1 MEETSLSQWLVKF
14 IDWAGQTVEL
24 MVPRDLMPG
33 ATMTGVALLAAGL
46 FCGIYGAHYARG
58 ILSAILGGLG
68 FGIGVIAARSF
79 EIAPVLGGLAGL
91 LALASLGYY
100 THRLWVGVAVGM
112 LASSIG
118 LFVYGQESVSTV
130 LDYRP
135 EPVLA
140 NADTGQPEYALPT
153 AEEQESLLNPRLLA
167 YLDGLYQHLREVQPR
182 LTQNTAVLS
191 TLFMIGGFA
200 VGVLLTRW
208 ALILSCAVIGAVL
221 FNLSLAT
228 FADAFAPGG
237 WTERLSMHPNATL
250 AFVSTSLVLSIL
262 IQFRM
267 TQQSSS
273 ASAAEKPKS

>member
-1 MEETSLSQWLVKF
+1 MEQTSLSQWFVTF
-14 IDWAGQTVEL
+14 MDRAGQTVEL
-24 MVPRDLMPG
+24 LIPRDLMPG

-68 FGIGVIAARSF
+68 FAIGVIAARTF
-79 EIAPVLGGLAGL
+79 GIPPILGGLAGL

-100 THRLWVGVAVGM
+100 SHRLWVGVGVGL

-118 LFVYGQESVSTV
+118 LFVYGQDSVWPAFIE
-130 LDYRP
+130 YKA
-135 EPVLA
+135 EPVLTEPG
-140 NADTGQPEYALPT
+140 DFEYALPS
-153 AEEQESLLNPRLLA
+153 AEQQETVLNPRLLA
-167 YLDGLYQHLREVQPR
+167 YLDGFYQHLREIQPQ
-182 LTQNTAVLS
+182 LTRNTAVLS

-237 WTERLSMHPNATL
+237 WTERLSLHPNATL
-250 AFVSTSLVLSIL
+250 AFISTTLVLSML
-262 IQFRM
+262 VQFRM

-273 ASAAEKPKS
+273 ASTAEKPKS

>member
-1 MEETSLSQWLVKF
+1 MEQTSLSQWFVTF
-14 IDWAGQTVEL
+14 MDRAGQTVEL
-24 MVPRDLMPG
+24 LIPRDLMPG

-68 FGIGVIAARSF
+68 FAIGVIAARTF
-79 EIAPVLGGLAGL
+79 GIAPILGGLAGL

-100 THRLWVGVAVGM
+100 SHRLWVGVGVGL

-118 LFVYGQESVSTV
+118 LFVYGQDSIWPAFIE
-130 LDYRP
+130 YKA
-135 EPVLA
+135 EPVLTEPG
-140 NADTGQPEYALPT
+140 DFEYALPS
-153 AEEQESLLNPRLLA
+153 AEQQETVLNPRLLA
-167 YLDGLYQHLREVQPR
+167 YLDGFYQHLREIQPQ
-182 LTQNTAVLS
+182 LTRNTAVLS
-191 TLFMIGGFA
+191 TMCMIGGFA

-208 ALILSCAVIGAVL
+208 SLILSCAVIGTVL

-237 WTERLSMHPNATL
+237 WTERLSLHPNATL
-250 AFVSTSLVLSIL
+250 AFISTTLVLSML

-273 ASAAEKPKS
+273 ATTAEKPKS

>member
-1 MEETSLSQWLVKF
+1 MEQTSLSQWFVTF
-14 IDWAGQTVEL
+14 MDRAGQTVEL
-24 MVPRDLMPG
+24 LIPRDLMPG

-68 FGIGVIAARSF
+68 FAIGVIAARTF
-79 EIAPVLGGLAGL
+79 GIAPILGGLAGL

-100 THRLWVGVAVGM
+100 SHRLWVGVGVGL

-118 LFVYGQESVSTV
+118 LFVYGQDSIWPAFIE
-130 LDYRP
+130 YKA
-135 EPVLA
+135 EPVLTEPG
-140 NADTGQPEYALPT
+140 DFEYALPS
-153 AEEQESLLNPRLLA
+153 AEQQETVLNPRLLA
-167 YLDGLYQHLREVQPR
+167 YLDGFYQHLREIQPQ
-182 LTQNTAVLS
+182 LTRNTAVLS
-191 TLFMIGGFA
+191 TMCMIGGFA

-208 ALILSCAVIGAVL
+208 SLILSCAVIGTVL

-237 WTERLSMHPNATL
+237 WTERLSLHPNATV
-250 AFVSTSLVLSIL
+250 AFISTCLVLSML

-273 ASAAEKPKS
+273 ATTAEKPKS

>member
-1 MEETSLSQWLVKF
+1 MEQTSLSQWFVTF
-14 IDWAGQTVEL
+14 MDRAGQTVEL
-24 MVPRDLMPG
+24 LIPRDLMPG

-68 FGIGVIAARSF
+68 FAIGVIAARTF
-79 EIAPVLGGLAGL
+79 EIAPILGGLAGL

-100 THRLWVGVAVGM
+100 SHRLWVGVGVGL

-118 LFVYGQESVSTV
+118 LFVYGQDSVWPAFIE
-130 LDYRP
+130 YKA
-135 EPVLA
+135 EPVLTEPG
-140 NADTGQPEYALPT
+140 DFEYALPS
-153 AEEQESLLNPRLLA
+153 AEQQETVLNPRLLA
-167 YLDGLYQHLREVQPR
+167 YLDGFYQHLREIQPQ
-182 LTQNTAVLS
+182 LTRNTAVLS

-237 WTERLSMHPNATL
+237 WTERLSLHPNATL
-250 AFVSTSLVLSIL
+250 AFISTTLVLSML

>member
-14 IDWAGQTVEL
+14 MDWAGQTVEL

-68 FGIGVIAARSF
+68 FAIGVIAARTF
-79 EIAPVLGGLAGL
+79 GIAPILGGLAGL

-100 THRLWVGVAVGM
+100 SHRLWVGVGVGL

-118 LFVYGQESVSTV
+118 LFVYGQDSVWPAFIEYKGESVLT
-130 LDYRP
+130 
-135 EPVLA
+135 EPG
-140 NADTGQPEYALPT
+140 DFEYALPS
-153 AEEQESLLNPRLLA
+153 AEQQETVLNPRLLA
-167 YLDGLYQHLREVQPR
+167 YLDGFYQHLREIQPQ
-182 LTQNTAVLS
+182 LTRNTAVLS

-237 WTERLSMHPNATL
+237 WTERLSLHPNATL
-250 AFVSTSLVLSIL
+250 AFISTTLVLSML

-273 ASAAEKPKS
+273 ASTAEKPKS

>member
-1 MEETSLSQWLVKF
+1 MEQTSLSQWFVTF
-14 IDWAGQTVEL
+14 MDRAGQTVEL
-24 MVPRDLMPG
+24 LIPRDLMPG

-68 FGIGVIAARSF
+68 FAIGVIAARTF
-79 EIAPVLGGLAGL
+79 EIAPILGGLAGL

-100 THRLWVGVAVGM
+100 SHRLWVGVGVGL

-118 LFVYGQESVSTV
+118 LFVYGQDSVWPAFIE
-130 LDYRP
+130 YKA
-135 EPVLA
+135 EPVLTEPG
-140 NADTGQPEYALPT
+140 DFEYALPS
-153 AEEQESLLNPRLLA
+153 AEQQETVLNPRLLA
-167 YLDGLYQHLREVQPR
+167 YLDGFYQHLREIQPQ
-182 LTQNTAVLS
+182 LTRNTAVLS

-237 WTERLSMHPNATL
+237 WTERLSLHPNATL
-250 AFVSTSLVLSIL
+250 AFISTTLVLSML

-273 ASAAEKPKS
+273 ASTAEKPKS

>member
-1 MEETSLSQWLVKF
+1 MEQTSLSQWFVTF
-14 IDWAGQTVEL
+14 MDRAGQTVEL
-24 MVPRDLMPG
+24 LIPRDLMPG

-68 FGIGVIAARSF
+68 FAIGVIAARTF
-79 EIAPVLGGLAGL
+79 GIAPILGGLAGL

-100 THRLWVGVAVGM
+100 SHRLWVGVGVGL

-118 LFVYGQESVSTV
+118 LFVYGQDSIWPAFIE
-130 LDYRP
+130 YKA
-135 EPVLA
+135 EPVLTEPG
-140 NADTGQPEYALPT
+140 DFEYALPS
-153 AEEQESLLNPRLLA
+153 AEQQETVLNPRLLA
-167 YLDGLYQHLREVQPR
+167 YLDGFYQHLREIQPQ
-182 LTQNTAVLS
+182 LTRNTAVLS
-191 TLFMIGGFA
+191 TLCMIGGFA

-208 ALILSCAVIGAVL
+208 SLILSCAVIGTVL

-237 WTERLSMHPNATL
+237 WTERLSLHPNATL
-250 AFVSTSLVLSIL
+250 AFISTTLVLSML

-273 ASAAEKPKS
+273 ATTAEKPKS

>member
-1 MEETSLSQWLVKF
+1 MEQTSLSQWFVTF
-14 IDWAGQTVEL
+14 MDRAGQTVEL
-24 MVPRDLMPG
+24 LIPRDLMPG

-58 ILSAILGGLG
+58 ILSAILGGIG
-68 FGIGVIAARSF
+68 FAIGVIAARTF
-79 EIAPVLGGLAGL
+79 GIAPILGGLAGL

-100 THRLWVGVAVGM
+100 SHRLWVGVGVGL

-118 LFVYGQESVSTV
+118 LFVYGQDSVWPAFI
-130 LDYRP
+130 DYKP
-135 EPVLA
+135 EPVV
-140 NADTGQPEYALPT
+140 ADAGDFEYALPS
-153 AEEQESLLNPRLLA
+153 AEQQTTLLNPRLLA
-167 YLDGLYQHLREVQPR
+167 YLDGFYQHLREVQPQ

-208 ALILSCAVIGAVL
+208 ALIMSCAVIGAVL

-237 WTERLSMHPNATL
+237 WTERLSLHPNATL
-250 AFVSTSLVLSIL
+250 AFISTSLVLSML

-273 ASAAEKPKS
+273 ASTAEKPKS

>member
-1 MEETSLSQWLVKF
+1 MEETSVSQWLVTF
-14 IDWAGQTVEL
+14 MDRAGQTVEL
-24 MVPRDLMPG
+24 LIPRDLMPG

-58 ILSAILGGLG
+58 ILSAILGGIG
-68 FGIGVIAARSF
+68 FAVGVIAARTF
-79 EIAPVLGGLAGL
+79 ELAPILGGLTGL

-100 THRLWVGVAVGM
+100 THRLWVGVGVGL
-112 LASSIG
+112 LASTIG
-118 LFVYGQESVSTV
+118 LFVYGQDSVWPAFI
-130 LDYRP
+130 DYEA
-135 EPVLA
+135 EPMFA
-140 NADTGQPEYALPT
+140 SAGDAEYALPS
-153 AEEQESLLNPRLLA
+153 AEEQTTVLNPRLLA
-167 YLDGLYQHLREVQPR
+167 YLDGFYQHLREVQPH

-191 TLFMIGGFA
+191 LLFMIGGFA

-208 ALILSCAVIGAVL
+208 ALIMSCAVIGAVL

-250 AFVSTSLVLSIL
+250 AFVATSLVLSML

-267 TQQSSS
+267 TQQSAS
-273 ASAAEKPKS
+273 ASTSEKPKS

>member
-1 MEETSLSQWLVKF
+1 MEQTSLSQWFVTF
-14 IDWAGQTVEL
+14 MDRAGQTVEL
-24 MVPRDLMPG
+24 LIPRDLMPG

-68 FGIGVIAARSF
+68 FAIGVIAARTF
-79 EIAPVLGGLAGL
+79 GIAPILGGLAGL

-100 THRLWVGVAVGM
+100 SHRLWVGVGVGL

-118 LFVYGQESVSTV
+118 LFVYGQDSIWPAFIE
-130 LDYRP
+130 YKA
-135 EPVLA
+135 EPVLTEPG
-140 NADTGQPEYALPT
+140 DFEYALPS
-153 AEEQESLLNPRLLA
+153 AEQQETVLNPRLLA
-167 YLDGLYQHLREVQPR
+167 YLDGFYQHLREIQPQ
-182 LTQNTAVLS
+182 LTRNTAVLS
-191 TLFMIGGFA
+191 TMCMIGGFA

-208 ALILSCAVIGAVL
+208 SLILSCAVIGAVL

-237 WTERLSMHPNATL
+237 WTERLSLHPNATV
-250 AFVSTSLVLSIL
+250 AFISTCLVLSML

-273 ASAAEKPKS
+273 ATTAEKPKS

>member
-1 MEETSLSQWLVKF
+1 MEQTSLSQWLVKF
-14 IDWAGQTVEL
+14 MEWAGQTVEL

-33 ATMTGVALLAAGL
+33 ATMTGMALLAAGL

-58 ILSAILGGLG
+58 VLSAILGGIG
-68 FGIGVIAARSF
+68 FAIGVIAARSF
-79 EIAPVLGGLAGL
+79 GIAPVLGGLAGL

-100 THRLWVGVAVGM
+100 THRIWVGVAVGM

-118 LFVYGQESVSTV
+118 LFVYGQDSVSAF
-130 LDYRP
+130 LEYKG
-135 EPVLA
+135 EPVIA
-140 NADTGQPEYALPT
+140 SAGEPEYALPS

-167 YLDGLYQHLREVQPR
+167 YLDGLYRHLREAQPR

-200 VGVLLTRW
+200 VGALLTRW
-208 ALILSCAVIGAVL
+208 ALILSCAVIGTVL

-237 WTERLSMHPNATL
+237 WTERLSAHPNATL
-250 AFVSTSLVLSIL
+250 AFISTCLVLSML

-273 ASAAEKPKS
+273 ASTAEKPKS

>member
-1 MEETSLSQWLVKF
+1 MEQTSLSQWFVTF
-14 IDWAGQTVEL
+14 MDRAGQTVEL
-24 MVPRDLMPG
+24 LIPRDLMPG

-68 FGIGVIAARSF
+68 FAIGVIAARTF
-79 EIAPVLGGLAGL
+79 GIAPILGGLAGL

-100 THRLWVGVAVGM
+100 SHRLWVGVGVGL

-118 LFVYGQESVSTV
+118 LFVYGQDSIWPAFIE
-130 LDYRP
+130 YKA
-135 EPVLA
+135 EPVLTEPG
-140 NADTGQPEYALPT
+140 DFEYALPS
-153 AEEQESLLNPRLLA
+153 AEQQETVLNPRLLA
-167 YLDGLYQHLREVQPR
+167 YLDGFYQHLREIQPQ
-182 LTQNTAVLS
+182 LTRNTAVLS
-191 TLFMIGGFA
+191 TMCMIGGFA

-208 ALILSCAVIGAVL
+208 SLILSCAVIGTVL

-228 FADAFAPGG
+228 FADVFAPGG
-237 WTERLSMHPNATL
+237 WTERLSLHPNATL
-250 AFVSTSLVLSIL
+250 AFISTTLVLSML

-273 ASAAEKPKS
+273 ATTAEKPKS

>member
-1 MEETSLSQWLVKF
+1 MEQTSLSQWFVTF
-14 IDWAGQTVEL
+14 MDRAGQTVEL
-24 MVPRDLMPG
+24 LIPRDLMPG

-68 FGIGVIAARSF
+68 FAIGVIAARTF
-79 EIAPVLGGLAGL
+79 GIAPILGGLAGL

-100 THRLWVGVAVGM
+100 SHRLWVGVGVGL

-118 LFVYGQESVSTV
+118 LFVYGQDSIWPAFIE
-130 LDYRP
+130 YKA
-135 EPVLA
+135 EPVLTEPG
-140 NADTGQPEYALPT
+140 DFEYALPS
-153 AEEQESLLNPRLLA
+153 AEQQETVLNPRLLA
-167 YLDGLYQHLREVQPR
+167 YLDGFYQHLREIQPQ
-182 LTQNTAVLS
+182 LTRNTAVLS

-237 WTERLSMHPNATL
+237 WTERLSLHPNATL
-250 AFVSTSLVLSIL
+250 AFISTTLVLSML

-273 ASAAEKPKS
+273 ATTAEKPKS

>member
-1 MEETSLSQWLVKF
+1 MEETSLSQSLITF
-14 IDWAGQTVEL
+14 MDRAGQTVEL
-24 MVPRDLMPG
+24 LIPRDLMPG

-68 FGIGVIAARSF
+68 FAIGVIAARTF
-79 EIAPVLGGLAGL
+79 EIAPILGGLAGL

-118 LFVYGQESVSTV
+118 LFIYGQDSLWPAF
-130 LDYRP
+130 LDYKA

-140 NADTGQPEYALPT
+140 DAGDTDYALPS
-153 AEEQESLLNPRLLA
+153 AEEQETLLNPRLLA
-167 YLDGLYQHLREVQPR
+167 YLDGFYQHLRKVQPQ

-208 ALILSCAVIGAVL
+208 ALILSCAAIGTVL

-237 WTERLSMHPNATL
+237 WTERLSLHPNATL
-250 AFVSTSLVLSIL
+250 AFISTCLVLSML

-273 ASAAEKPKS
+273 TSTAEKPKS

>member
-1 MEETSLSQWLVKF
+1 MEQTSLSQWFVTF
-14 IDWAGQTVEL
+14 MDRAGQTVEL
-24 MVPRDLMPG
+24 LIPRDLMPG

-68 FGIGVIAARSF
+68 FAIGVIAARTF
-79 EIAPVLGGLAGL
+79 GIAPILGGLAGL

-100 THRLWVGVAVGM
+100 SHRLWVGVGVGL

-118 LFVYGQESVSTV
+118 LFVYGQDSIWPAFIE
-130 LDYRP
+130 YKA
-135 EPVLA
+135 EPVLTEPG
-140 NADTGQPEYALPT
+140 DFESALPS
-153 AEEQESLLNPRLLA
+153 AEQQETVLNPRLLA
-167 YLDGLYQHLREVQPR
+167 YLDGFYQHLREIQPQ
-182 LTQNTAVLS
+182 LTRNTAVLS
-191 TLFMIGGFA
+191 TMCMIGGFA

-208 ALILSCAVIGAVL
+208 SLILSCAVIGTVL

-237 WTERLSMHPNATL
+237 WTERLSLHPNATV
-250 AFVSTSLVLSIL
+250 AFISTCLVLSML

-273 ASAAEKPKS
+273 ATTAEKPKS

>member
-1 MEETSLSQWLVKF
+1 MK
-14 IDWAGQTVEL
+14 WADRTVQF
-24 MVPRDLMPG
+24 MVPPDLIPG
-33 ATMTGVALLAAGL
+33 AMMTGVALLAAGL

-58 ILSAILGGLG
+58 IMSAILGGLG

-79 EIAPVLGGLAGL
+79 GLAPILGGLTGL

-100 THRLWVGVAVGM
+100 THRLWVGIGVGM

-118 LFVYGQESVSTV
+118 LCVYGQDTGLAI
-130 LDYRP
+130 LDYDP
-135 EPVLA
+135 GSVLVEP
-140 NADTGQPEYALPT
+140 GEPEYTLRSAD
-153 AEEQESLLNPRLLA
+153 EQKTLLYPRVRD
-167 YLDGLYQHLREVQPR
+167 YLKGLSQHLREVQPQ

-191 TLFMIGGFA
+191 LLFMIGGIA
-200 VGVLLTRW
+200 VGVFLTRW
-208 ALILSCAVIGAVL
+208 ALIMSCAVIGAGL

-237 WTERLSMHPNATL
+237 WTERLSTHPNATL
-250 AFVSTSLVLSIL
+250 AFVSTSLVLSML

>member
-1 MEETSLSQWLVKF
+1 MEQTSLSQWFVTF
-14 IDWAGQTVEL
+14 MDRAGQTVEL
-24 MVPRDLMPG
+24 LIPRDLMPG

-68 FGIGVIAARSF
+68 FAIGVIAARTF
-79 EIAPVLGGLAGL
+79 GIAPILGGLAGL

-100 THRLWVGVAVGM
+100 SHRLWVGVGVGL

-118 LFVYGQESVSTV
+118 LFVYGQDSIWPAFIE
-130 LDYRP
+130 YKA
-135 EPVLA
+135 EPVLTEPG
-140 NADTGQPEYALPT
+140 DFEYALPS
-153 AEEQESLLNPRLLA
+153 AEQQETVLNPRLLA
-167 YLDGLYQHLREVQPR
+167 YLEGFYQHLREIQPQ
-182 LTQNTAVLS
+182 LTRNTAVLS
-191 TLFMIGGFA
+191 TMCMIGGFA
-200 VGVLLTRW
+200 VGALLTRW
-208 ALILSCAVIGAVL
+208 ALILSCAVIGTVL

-237 WTERLSMHPNATL
+237 WTERLSAHPNATL
-250 AFVSTSLVLSIL
+250 AFISTCLVLSML

-273 ASAAEKPKS
+273 ASTAEKPKS

>member
-1 MEETSLSQWLVKF
+1 MEQTSLSQWFVTF
-14 IDWAGQTVEL
+14 MDRAGQTVEL
-24 MVPRDLMPG
+24 LIPRDLMPG

-68 FGIGVIAARSF
+68 FAVGLIGARSLGL
-79 EIAPVLGGLAGL
+79 APILGGLAGL

-100 THRLWVGVAVGM
+100 SHRLWVGVGVGL

-118 LFVYGQESVSTV
+118 LFVYGQDSVWPAFIE
-130 LDYRP
+130 YKA
-135 EPVLA
+135 EPVLTEPG
-140 NADTGQPEYALPT
+140 DFEYALPS
-153 AEEQESLLNPRLLA
+153 AEQQETVLNPRLLA
-167 YLDGLYQHLREVQPR
+167 YLDGFYQHLREIQPQ
-182 LTQNTAVLS
+182 LTRNTAVLS

-237 WTERLSMHPNATL
+237 WTERLSLHPNATL
-250 AFVSTSLVLSIL
+250 AFISTTLVLSML

-273 ASAAEKPKS
+273 ASTAEKPKS

>member
-1 MEETSLSQWLVKF
+1 MEETSLSQLLVTF
-14 IDWAGQTVEL
+14 MDRAGQTVEL
-24 MVPRDLMPG
+24 LIPRDLMPG

-46 FCGIYGAHYARG
+46 FCGIYGAYYARG
-58 ILSAILGGLG
+58 ILSAILGGIG
-68 FGIGVIAARSF
+68 FAVGVIAARTF
-79 EIAPVLGGLAGL
+79 EIAPILGGLAGL

-100 THRLWVGVAVGM
+100 SHRLWVGVGVGL

-118 LFVYGQESVSTV
+118 LFVYGQDSVLPVV
-130 LDYRP
+130 LDYEP

-140 NADTGQPEYALPT
+140 DTGDFEYALPSV
-153 AEEQESLLNPRLLA
+153 EEQQTILNPRFLA
-167 YLDGLYQHLREVQPR
+167 YWEGLLQHLREVKPH

-237 WTERLSMHPNATL
+237 WTERLSLHPNATL
-250 AFVSTSLVLSIL
+250 AFISTSLVLSML

-273 ASAAEKPKS
+273 ASTAEKPKS